1 MFQKLQQELSSSQ
14 SVMTLSEAKLVG
26 TSLLR
31 HSCLLLKSPT
41 TALGS
46 SCCTCPKCPYP
57 VKKESGSTPD
67 TLQAQPSPDLPSEDG
82 QLPSIAPPF
91 PPLSSVQYS
100 HVLKPGCGQVM
111 DKLVNIF

>member
-14 SVMTLSEAKLVG
+14 SVMILSVAKLVG

-46 SCCTCPKCPYP
+46 SCCACPKCPYP
-57 VKKESGSTPD
+57 VQQASGLTPD
-67 TLQAQPSPDLPSEDG
+67 ALQAEPSPDLPLEDR
-82 QLPSIAPPF
+82 QLPHVAPPL
-91 PPLSSVQYS
+91 PPMPSLQRS
-100 HVLKPGCGQVM
+100 HVLKPSCGKVV
-111 DKLVNIF
+111 DK